1 MHELSNGAVHR
12 DGYGYGQNGTVERK
26 QENGS
31 ANVALLEPQA
41 QLQASLSQAG
51 LAELIICV
59 GGIYASLYV
68 PRASYPPT
76 DPNESVGSASPG
88 PFSKNV

>member
-12 DGYGYGQNGTVERK
+12 NGHGQNGTVESK
-26 QENGS
+26 QGNGS

-51 LAELIICV
+51 PAELIICV
-59 GGIYASLYV
+59 GGIYASLYF
-68 PRASYPPT
+68 PYASCPPT
-76 DPNESVGSASPG
+76 DPNELVGLASPG
-88 PFSKNV
+88 PFSKNA